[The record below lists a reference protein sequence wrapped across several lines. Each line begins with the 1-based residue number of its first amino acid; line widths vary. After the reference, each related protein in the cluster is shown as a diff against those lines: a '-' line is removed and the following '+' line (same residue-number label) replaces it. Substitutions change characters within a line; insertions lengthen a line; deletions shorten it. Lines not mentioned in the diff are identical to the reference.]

1 MTVENETQPAAKLVQ
16 KATATH
22 QKIARSADKLVE
34 SADVQ
39 VDSADRRTELAGDR
53 TTLAA
58 ERTYA
63 AWVRTGLAALGTAL
77 ALRSLLES
85 AIGSR
90 LALVSAIV
98 LVVLAEFCFVAG
110 VWRELGGQVPH
121 TRADWHR
128 IPVPVLIAVNAVL
141 GLLGLIVLVG
151 IVSR

>member
-1 MTVENETQPAAKLVQ
+1 MTIRDEPPAEKLVQ
-16 KATATH
+16 KAAATH
-22 QKIARSADKLVE
+22 QTIARSADKLVH
-34 SADVQ
+34 SADIQ

-85 AIGSR
+85 AIGAR

-98 LVVLAEFCFVAG
+98 LVALAEFCFAAG
-110 VWRELGGQVPH
+110 VWRELGGHVPR
-121 TRADWHR
+121 TRSDWRR